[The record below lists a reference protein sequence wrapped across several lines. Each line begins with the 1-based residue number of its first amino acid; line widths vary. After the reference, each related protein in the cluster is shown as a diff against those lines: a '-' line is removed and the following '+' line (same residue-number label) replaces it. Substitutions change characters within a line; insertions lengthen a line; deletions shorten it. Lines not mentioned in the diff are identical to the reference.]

1 MTEAGLKIEMLTDE
15 DIVRRVL
22 AGEREMFEIIMRRY
36 NRRVYRAV
44 RSIVRDDEEAED
56 VMQDAYVRAYTNL
69 GQFAGL
75 AKFSTWLT
83 RIAVNE
89 ALARL
94 RMRKRLV
101 YVQPGDDAD
110 GIGMNIY
117 ISKTPDPE
125 QNALAK
131 ELASVL
137 EAAVDSLPEAY
148 RSVFMLRQIE
158 DMSTAETAECLE
170 ISEEVVKVRLFRAKA
185 LLREELYSRIGG
197 AAPDAFAFAGRRCD
211 RVVLAVLER
220 IGLRID

>member
-1 MTEAGLKIEMLTDE
+1 MTEAGHKIEMLTDE
-15 DIVRRVL
+15 DIVSRVL

-44 RSIVRDDEEAED
+44 RSILRDDEEAED

-69 GQFAGL
+69 GQFVGL

-94 RMRKRLV
+94 RMRRRLV

-110 GIGMNIY
+110 GIGMNTY
-117 ISKTPDPE
+117 ISKMPDPE

-137 EAAVDSLPEAY
+137 EEAVDSLPEAY

-158 DMSTAETAECLE
+158 DMSTAETAECLD
-170 ISEEVVKVRLFRAKA
+170 LP
-185 LLREELYSRIGG
+185 SRHFI
-197 AAPDAFAFAGRRCD
+197 
-211 RVVLAVLER
+211 VTN
-220 IGLRID
+220 

>member
-1 MTEAGLKIEMLTDE
+1 MMDAVFDIEALTDE
-15 DIVRRVL
+15 EIVRRVL
-22 AGEREMFEIIMRRY
+22 SGERDMFEIIMRRY
-36 NRRVYRAV
+36 NRRIYRTV
-44 RSIVRDDEEAED
+44 RSIVRDSVEAED

-89 ALARL
+89 ALARV
-94 RMRKRLV
+94 RMKKRV
-101 YVQPGDDAD
+101 IHVQPGDDSN

-117 ISKTPDPE
+117 VSKTPDPE

-137 EAAVDSLPEAY
+137 EEAVDSLPEAY

-158 DMSTAETAECLE
+158 DMSTAETAECLDL
-170 ISEEVVKVRLFRAKA
+170 SEEAVKVRVFRARA
-185 LLREELYSRIGG
+185 LLRDELCSRIGS
-197 AAPDAFAFAGRRCD
+197 AAPGAFAFAGRRCD
-211 RVVLAVLER
+211 RIVATVLER
-220 IGLRID
+220 IRRM

>member
-1 MTEAGLKIEMLTDE
+1 MTEAGHKIEMLTDE
-15 DIVRRVL
+15 DIVSRVL

-44 RSIVRDDEEAED
+44 RSIGRDDEEAED

-94 RMRKRLV
+94 RMRRRLV

-110 GIGMNIY
+110 GIGINTY
-117 ISKTPDPE
+117 ISKMPDPE

-137 EAAVDSLPEAY
+137 EEAVDSLPEAY

-158 DMSTAETAECLE
+158 DMSTAETAEYLD
-170 ISEEVVKVRLFRAKA
+170 LP
-185 LLREELYSRIGG
+185 SRHFI
-197 AAPDAFAFAGRRCD
+197 
-211 RVVLAVLER
+211 VTN
-220 IGLRID
+220 

>member
-44 RSIVRDDEEAED
+44 RSIVRNDEEAED

-89 ALARL
+89 ALGRL

-158 DMSTAETAECLE
+158 DMSTAETAECLDV
-170 ISEEVVKVRLFRAKA
+170 SEEVVKVRLFRAKA
-185 LLREELYSRIGG
+185 LLREELYSRIGS
-197 AAPDAFAFAGRRCD
+197 ASSDAFAFAGRRCD
-211 RVVLAVLER
+211 RIVAVVLDR
-220 IGLRID
+220 IRHR